1 MGWDGRATGHCRC
14 FLIPRQQAALCCGP
28 LLSHHGDSAWH
39 DSQANVA
46 CAHTAYQV
54 GTNTIAIVAK
64 AANKPVYVAA
74 ESYKFARMY
83 PLRQDDVPNPE
94 MAEKLA
100 CGQEVRHWISPPV
113 ACDTERQ
120 MQQEPWRPR
129 GAGLIE
135 GATKQSRACSLVHH
149 TIVRISPPHADWF
162 VDVVSGPLEASHGGA
177 ELAWRAQPGFAD
189 SRFHPAPVFNAA
201 LHRFGGLDAVRGVG

>member
-1 MGWDGRATGHCRC
+1 MTHK
-14 FLIPRQQAALCCGP
+14 QM
-28 LLSHHGDSAWH
+28 S
-39 DSQANVA
+39 A
-46 CAHTAYQV
+46 CAHTTYQV

-113 ACDTERQ
+113 ACDTQRQ
-120 MQQEPWRPR
+120 MEREPWRPR
-129 GAGLIE
+129 GVGR
-135 GATKQSRACSLVHH
+135 GSRVQRSSLAHH
-149 TIVRISPPHADWF
+149 TIVRISPPHADWCL
-162 VDVVSGPLEASHGGA
+162 DV
-177 ELAWRAQPGFAD
+177 RD
-189 SRFHPAPVFNAA
+189 SRSFARRSRACLASSNWFRRPEISPRPSF
-201 LHRFGGLDAVRGVG
+201 